1 LWHDFTNFSGSMLA
15 LPIALYGTFIGTT
28 LLGVWLFYRAAN
40 HSKRVLMG
48 LAGWLLLQS
57 VLALTGFYTV
67 AESRPPRLLLALL
80 PPLLVIA
87 GLFNTAAGRRF
98 VDGLRLDRLTLLH
111 VIRVPVEGVLLWLFL
126 HQAVPQLMTFEGRNF
141 DVLSGLSAPVVYY
154 LAFRRQ
160 QVGWRGVLAWNVGC
174 LLLLLNIVVNA
185 VLAAPTMVQQFAFDQ
200 PNVAILYFP
209 FIALPSCLVP
219 LVALAHL
226 AAIRRLVR
234 GRGAAAGLTHQN

>member
-1 LWHDFTNFSGSMLA
+1 MLA

-40 HSKRVLMG
+40 NSKRVLVV

-57 VLALTGFYTV
+57 VLALTGFYPV

-98 VDGLRLDRLTLLH
+98 LDGLRLDRLTLLH
-111 VIRVPVEGVLLWLFL
+111 LIRVPVEAVLLWLFL

-154 LAFRRQ
+154 VAFRSQ
-160 QVGWRGVLAWNVGC
+160 QLGWRGLLAWNVSC

-185 VLAAPTMVQQFAFDQ
+185 VLSAPTVVQQFAFDQ

-219 LVALAHL
+219 LVALSHL

-234 GRGAAAGLTHQN
+234 GRGAAGLQSELLTP